1 MSTSSS
7 QKREQSQFQNQL
19 DLFKVTRIIT
29 LESSDGPR
37 FDVPEP
43 IAIQMGTV
51 RSFLEENESS
61 GDTDVAARIT
71 VPLLNVSSS
80 CLVQIIEYCT
90 NHHQFKVKSAPE
102 NEVKD
107 YDSGL
112 LKEWS
117 DHMIGEV
124 LLSANYLDMKDL
136 IELTMKGL
144 AERIQ
149 NKSPEFISKL
159 FGIENDFTPEEE
171 AKIRQ
176 ENSFAFE
183 DIDQD

>member
-1 MSTSSS
+1 MSTSS
-7 QKREQSQFQNQL
+7 QKGEQSQSQKQL

-37 FDVPEP
+37 FDVTEP

-61 GDTDVAARIT
+61 GDAAAAAWIT

-80 CLVQIIEYCT
+80 CLVQIIKYCT
-90 NHHQFKVKSAPE
+90 KHHQFKVKSAPE
-102 NEVKD
+102 KDVKD

-112 LKEWS
+112 LEEWWS
-117 DHMIGEV
+117 NDIIREV

-136 IELTMKGL
+136 LELTSKGI

-149 NKSPEFISKL
+149 NKSPEFVRNY
-159 FGIENDFTPEEE
+159 FGVVNDFTPEEE

-176 ENSFAFE
+176 EHSFAFE
-183 DIDQD
+183 GIDQD

>member
-1 MSTSSS
+1 MSASS
-7 QKREQSQFQNQL
+7 QKGEQSQSQNQL
-19 DLFKVTRIIT
+19 DLFQVTRIIT
-29 LESSDGPR
+29 LESSDGTR
-37 FDVPEP
+37 FDVTEP

-61 GDTDVAARIT
+61 SDAAVAAWIT

-90 NHHQFKVKSAPE
+90 KHHQFKVKSAPE
-102 NEVKD
+102 KEVKD

-117 DHMIGEV
+117 DDMIREV

-136 IELTMKGL
+136 LELTMKGI

-149 NKSPEFISKL
+149 NKSPEFVRKF
-159 FGIENDFTPEEE
+159 FGVENDFTPEEE
-171 AKIRQ
+171 AKIRE

-183 DIDQD
+183 GIDQD

>member
-1 MSTSSS
+1 MSTTS
-7 QKREQSQFQNQL
+7 QKGEQSQSQNQL
-19 DLFKVTRIIT
+19 DLYKVTRIIT

-37 FDVPEP
+37 FDVTEP

-71 VPLLNVSSS
+71 LPLLNVSSS

-90 NHHQFKVKSAPE
+90 KHHQFKVKSAPE

-117 DHMIGEV
+117 DDMIREV

-136 IELTMKGL
+136 LELTVTGL

-149 NKSPEFISKL
+149 NKSPEFIRKF

-176 ENSFAFE
+176 ENSFAFKGIDE
-183 DIDQD
+183 D